1 MTCQLHSK
9 TSIKRARNNCYFEL
23 KFIRFVR
30 YIQFGCVISEEETP
44 DPIPNSEVKLFSA
57 EGSAREAWCEK
68 RSMHPLYFKN
78 PDFVR
83 GFLFP
88 KMQHHV
94 KFKYEYKNT

>member
-1 MTCQLHSK
+1 MNVKYILK
-9 TSIKRARNNCYFEL
+9 YDLLIRLGNEYKRCKEILFFEL

-68 RSMHPLYFKN
+68 RSMHPLIFKK
-78 PDFVR
+78 PKLSWA
-83 GFLFP
+83 FLF
-88 KMQHHV
+88 
-94 KFKYEYKNT
+94 